1 MPPRSAASRRS
12 PRALD
17 RELSALKAVAEA
29 CAGADDEDQL
39 LRRVTDIICGAIQID
54 NFGITLYDPAT
65 GLLHD
70 HPSSRRGRQYD
81 PLPLGMGITGTVART
96 GKPMRVADVRR
107 EPVYIAGDPDVRSE
121 LTVPLVVRNQII
133 GAINTEST
141 ELDAF
146 SAEDERLLVIL
157 AGQLAPALARLRSLK
172 ASQEREDQYR
182 ALFDGVPV
190 GLYRTTREGGILDAN
205 RAILEMIGVSDLA
218 SLRNWN
224 VRDGYADPGEREA
237 WCRELEAQ
245 GQIHREI
252 QWRRPDGSVLWVDE
266 RARVC
271 RDPSGRVHYDG
282 SVLDITERKR
292 AEAERE
298 GFRERLRQSEKLEA
312 IGHLAGGVAHDFNN
326 QLTAIMGFAESLE
339 DLCQEEAQRLF
350 ARNIL
355 RSCQRSADLTR
366 QLLAFAR
373 KGSIRAEPVDLHQLI
388 GEVVNLLGHSID
400 KRIEIRASLAAD
412 RRVVLGDASQL
423 QNALMNLG
431 INARDA
437 MPGGGL
443 LVFETRSLDQGPAEA
458 GPGPFLEITVADTGT
473 GMDGE
478 TVRHIFEPFFTT
490 KGLGEGTGLGLASV
504 YGTVRQHEGHIQ
516 VQSAAGLGTRFAI
529 YLPLRDLPVEEP
541 ACAPAPEP
549 RRDRGHILFVDDETL
564 VVEVTSQI
572 LEALDYQV
580 TVRRDGAEAVEFYRK
595 AWPDVDLVILDM
607 VMPRMGGKDAFL
619 AMRKINPQVKALI
632 VSGFSVEG
640 EAQHL
645 LDSGALGFLQKPYR
659 RIELAR
665 MVAKALKGG

>member
-1 MPPRSAASRRS
+1 MPLRSEASRRS
-12 PRALD
+12 SRALD
-17 RELSALKAVAEA
+17 RELSALQAVAVA
-29 CAGADDEDQL
+29 CSEADDEDQL
-39 LRRVTDIICGAIQID
+39 YCRVTDIICSAIHID

-70 HPSSRRGRQYD
+70 HPSSRRGRLYG
-81 PLPLGMGITGTVART
+81 PLQLGQGITGTVAKT
-96 GKPMRVADVRR
+96 GKAMRIADVRT
-107 EPVYIAGDPDVRSE
+107 EPAYIAEDPDVRSE

-146 SAEDERLLVIL
+146 SEEDERLLVIL
-157 AGQLAPALARLRSLK
+157 AGQLAPAAARLRALK
-172 ASQEREDQYR
+172 ANREREDKYR

-190 GLYRTTREGGILDAN
+190 GLYQTTREGRILDAN
-205 RAILEMIGVSDLA
+205 RAILEMIGVDDLA
-218 SLRNWN
+218 ALRNWN
-224 VRDGYADPGEREA
+224 VRDGYANPGEREA
-237 WCRELEAQ
+237 WCRELEAH

-271 RDPSGRVHYDG
+271 RDPGGLVHYDG

-326 QLTAIMGFAESLE
+326 QLTAIMGFAETLE
-339 DLCQEEAQRLF
+339 DLCLEDAQRNF

-373 KGSIRAEPVDLHQLI
+373 KGSILAEPVDLHQLI
-388 GEVVNLLGHSID
+388 AEVVNLLGHSID
-400 KRIEIRASLAAD
+400 KRIEIRTSLAAD

-423 QNALMNLG
+423 QNALMNMG

-437 MPGGGL
+437 MPGGGVL
-443 LVFETRSLDQGPAEA
+443 AFATRVLDPGPPEA
-458 GPGPFLEITVADTGT
+458 GPGPVLEITVTDTGM
-473 GMDGE
+473 GMDSE

-504 YGTVRQHEGHIQ
+504 YGTVKQHDGHIE
-516 VQSAAGLGTRFAI
+516 VQSAVGRGSRFTI
-529 YLPLRDLPVEEP
+529 HLPLRDLPAEAP
-541 ACAPAPEP
+541 GPAPDAEP
-549 RRDRGHILFVDDETL
+549 RRDQGHILFVDDESL

-595 AWPDVDLVILDM
+595 AWPEVDLVILDM

-619 AMRKINPQVKALI
+619 EMQKINPQVKALI

-665 MVAKALKGG
+665 MVAKALKG